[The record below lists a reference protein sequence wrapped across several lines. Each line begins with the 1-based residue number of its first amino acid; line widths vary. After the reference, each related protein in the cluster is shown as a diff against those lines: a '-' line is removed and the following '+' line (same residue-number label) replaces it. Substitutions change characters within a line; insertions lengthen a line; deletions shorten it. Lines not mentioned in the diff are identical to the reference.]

1 MKLTQHIKFFRI
13 KILKM
18 SKIDLGIIFKRQM
31 LQITIQVQGLDKA
44 ILNNIKN
51 QIKIRTIISITCK
64 ETTYSVP
71 FLVIFLILIIKNKD
85 LIPITIIPIKRVHNL
100 TITVIKIDHQ
110 L

>member
-1 MKLTQHIKFFRI
+1 M
-13 KILKM
+13 
-18 SKIDLGIIFKRQM
+18 IDLGIIFKRQM

-51 QIKIRTIISITCK
+51 QLKIRTIISITCK
-64 ETTYSVP
+64 EMTYSVP
-71 FLVIFLILIIKNKD
+71 FLVIYLILIIINRD
-85 LIPITIIPIKRVHNL
+85 LIPTIIIPIKRIPNP